1 MLPSR
6 DAFLADRIET
16 SELRINQGAT
26 MFKVIARYAPTV
38 AALGMLTSG
47 SFGVSALEAE
57 QSAALPTVTVRY
69 ADLDLNTSAGAEELY
84 ARLRTAARHVCNVA
98 EARALGDAMRSKACY
113 QQVLGAAVNNVK
125 SPMVDALHRAKGARD
140 LS

>member
-1 MLPSR
+1 
-6 DAFLADRIET
+6 
-16 SELRINQGAT
+16 

-57 QSAALPTVTVRY
+57 QSALPTVTVRY

-113 QQVLGAAVNNVK
+113 QQVLAAAVNNVK

>member
-1 MLPSR
+1 
-6 DAFLADRIET
+6 
-16 SELRINQGAT
+16 
-26 MFKVIARYAPTV
+26 MFKVIAKYAPAIAV
-38 AALGMLTSG
+38 LGMLTSG

-57 QSAALPTVTVRY
+57 RSAALPTVTVRY

-84 ARLRTAARHVCNVA
+84 ARLRTAARRVCNVA

-113 QQVLGAAVNNVK
+113 QQVLGAAVTNVK
-125 SPMVDALHRAKGARD
+125 SPTVDALHRAKSVRG